1 MKDIR
6 QRLQAAFEV
15 EHREHLAA
23 IRKLLPATTEPIALV
38 READLVEICR
48 RAHSLKGAARAVDLR
63 PIETLAH
70 RLETLFIR
78 LQKKETI
85 LDGTLLG
92 VIHQTLD
99 YIEDLA
105 VAGGTTPLPPDLS
118 ALDLVLTAALPKP
131 EGRVDEKNVATTGD
145 ARHATRPTDHA
156 PSPETP
162 RKSPHGSLI
171 IGAPTPLPSPTDGH
185 GPHREKNANDAEV
198 SPAPSTTA
206 PVTPPT
212 ASDPESAAPI
222 PSLPVVMASEE
233 TVRIPAASLDQLLR
247 TSGELTAELAQHSGL
262 IGPQMRGLQSTLRDT
277 LHDLEQFRRINR
289 LALRQAAA
297 TPSLARIVPH
307 LEATATQVGRLTHLS
322 TEIGK
327 ASERGTWTL
336 RQLAERLQADVQ
348 KARMVPAE
356 HLFGGFRKMVRDL
369 ARDQGKRVDVQVQG
383 LEVEADR
390 LVLQMLKDPVM
401 HVLRNAVSHGIEPP
415 SERTEHGKSAEAHI
429 RMDLVARGGRLVV
442 TVSDD
447 GRGINYQRIVEVA
460 IARGLLSA
468 ATAPTASREFL
479 HRLLLR
485 PGFSTATTVDTL
497 SGRGVGLSVLHEAVT
512 RLGGGLEL
520 RTSPSGGTQVEVSA
534 PLTVSFQH
542 LLLVTCRG
550 QVYGLPSYTV
560 DHLYRLSPKE
570 VVTVEGRPALAM
582 TDQSVPLIALSR
594 LLGGTEVVDVGHSGS
609 LWVVLLRVGER
620 RLAIVVDTLLQ
631 VRECLLNDPLK
642 GSDRSVLGTFLL
654 DTGTVAFAL
663 DPTVLAE
670 TLAEEGGTG
679 LRLPATGPTA
689 PAPRTIL
696 VVDDSVTT
704 RTLEKGIL
712 ETRGFRV
719 RLAVDGQNALDEL
732 RRLPADLVI
741 SDVEM
746 PRMNGLALLQTLKQD
761 PSLRKIP
768 VILVTSHDHPDE
780 IQHGLDL
787 GADAYIVKH
796 RFDQDEL
803 LATIEQLL

>member
-1 MKDIR
+1 MAKARGFSETMVKDIR
-6 QRLQAAFEV
+6 QRLLAAFEV

-23 IRKLLPATTEPIALV
+23 IRKLLPAAAEPTALV
-38 READLVEICR
+38 KESDLVEICR

-63 PIETLAH
+63 PVETLAH
-70 RLETLFIR
+70 QLETLFIR
-78 LQKKETI
+78 LQKKEAV
-85 LDGTLLG
+85 LDTALLG
-92 VIHQTLD
+92 VLHQALD

-105 VAGGTTPLPPDLS
+105 AVGGTTTPPPDLS
-118 ALDLVLTAALPKP
+118 VLDLVLAPTAPKP
-131 EGRVDEKNVATTGD
+131 ERRTSEENVPKANEVPRAAHPSGRESV
-145 ARHATRPTDHA
+145 
-156 PSPETP
+156 PEPKTP
-162 RKSPHGSLI
+162 LKSPKEG
-171 IGAPTPLPSPTDGH
+171 PLPVTESP
-185 GPHREKNANDAEV
+185 
-198 SPAPSTTA
+198 SSTTV
-206 PVTPPT
+206 PNSES
-212 ASDPESAAPI
+212 SDSV
-222 PSLPVVMASEE
+222 PSMAVVSEE

-247 TSGELTAELAQHSGL
+247 TSGELTTELAQHSGL
-262 IGPQMRGLQSTLRDT
+262 IGPQIRGLQRTLRDL

-289 LALRQAAA
+289 VPLRQLAA
-297 TPSLARIVPH
+297 TPSLERIVSH
-307 LEATATQVGRLTHLS
+307 LDATATQIGRLARQS

-369 ARDQGKRVDVQVQG
+369 ARDQGKQVDVQVQG

-401 HVLRNAVSHGIEPP
+401 HVLRNAVGHGIESPT
-415 SERTEHGKSAEAHI
+415 ERAECGKSVEAHVSI
-429 RMDLVARGGRLVV
+429 VLAARSGRLVV
-442 TVSDD
+442 TISDD
-447 GRGINYQRIVEVA
+447 GRGINYPRIIEVA
-460 IARGLLSA
+460 IARGLLNE
-468 ATAPTASREFL
+468 ATASTTPREFL

-485 PGFSTATTVDTL
+485 PGFSTATAVDTL

-520 RTSPSGGTQVEVSA
+520 RPGPAGGTQVEVSA

-542 LLLVTCRG
+542 LLLVECHG

-560 DHLYRLSPKE
+560 DRLYRLPPKE
-570 VVTVEGRPALAM
+570 VITVEGRPALAIEN
-582 TDQSVPLIALSR
+582 QSVPLVALGR
-594 LLGGTEVVDVGHSGS
+594 LLGGTEVVDVGRTGS
-609 LWVVLLRVGER
+609 LLVVLLRVGER
-620 RLAIVVDTLLQ
+620 RLGIVVETLLQ
-631 VRECLLNDPLK
+631 VRECLLNDPFK

-654 DTGTVAFAL
+654 DTGAVAFAL
-663 DPTVLAE
+663 DPAVLAE
-670 TLAEEGGTG
+670 ALTADPGTG
-679 LRLPATGPTA
+679 LRLPSTGSA
-689 PAPRTIL
+689 SPAPRTIM

-719 RLAVDGQNALDEL
+719 RLAVDGQDALDEL
-732 RRLPADLVI
+732 RRLPVDLVI

-746 PRMNGLALLQTLKQD
+746 PRMNGLSLLHTLKQD